1 MADMLGKAEQ
11 KLYEISWMK
20 SLISQLCWGE
30 FKVNKEVL
38 NLVKLIDLGLREQK
52 G

>member
-1 MADMLGKAEQ
+1 MLGKAEQ

-20 SLISQLCWGE
+20 SLIPQLCWGE
-30 FKVNKEVL
+30 F
-38 NLVKLIDLGLREQK
+38 LVKLIDLGLREQK

>member
-1 MADMLGKAEQ
+1 MLGKAEQ

-20 SLISQLCWGE
+20 SLIPQLCWGE
-30 FKVNKEVL
+30 FKVKL